1 MGKAQP
7 LPWGHLHSAKRTE
20 RTHAPSLEKP
30 PHLRE
35 AAPFPWGVQNLRVEA
50 GRHSPDLA
58 GLLEPRP
65 FACWCWGWS
74 GQFRSEEGKA
84 GLRDTPTPTRD

>member
-35 AAPFPWGVQNLRVEA
+35 AAPFPWGGSESEGGGRQAQPRPSRTAGAQALRV
-50 GRHSPDLA
+50 LVL
-58 GLLEPRP
+58 GLVRP
-65 FACWCWGWS
+65 I
-74 GQFRSEEGKA
+74 QK
-84 GLRDTPTPTRD
+84 